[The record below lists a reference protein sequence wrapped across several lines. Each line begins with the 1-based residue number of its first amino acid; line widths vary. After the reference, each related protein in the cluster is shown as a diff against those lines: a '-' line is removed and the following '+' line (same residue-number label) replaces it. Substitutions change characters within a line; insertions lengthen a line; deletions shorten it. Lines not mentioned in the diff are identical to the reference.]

1 MELELQRFG
10 KIETAQGLADAM
22 LCIDADRPNEIM
34 VHWWGVGIEP
44 RALLA
49 DGRWDGDRLQLAP
62 RLLYTTGKDG
72 ALYLPRNLPQE
83 QAEAL
88 RTARATLLNSGKT
101 LEGEWTGPSGEKGRL
116 TFSDFGGETDV
127 GPIEAQQCDSWE
139 AFKTWV
145 NRIRVEKDAVMFRGH
160 GSNAFQLRTTLHRV
174 GRHRLERYC
183 SEELRMFSAHAE
195 AVLDTRLNLNDGA
208 DYATLLG
215 LAQHHGLPTPL
226 LDWTA
231 SPYIAAFFAFSDAL
245 DNEANRPKATH
256 VRIYALTRQFATIT
270 SSALITVPA
279 TLPYL
284 ASLAISARLNPR
296 LYAQQGQFLVT
307 NISNLERFIKFSEHQ
322 SNEEFLLAADVP
334 ISFAPQALGDLTFMG
349 LTAATM
355 FPGLDG
361 VGRMMRHAMVSK
373 KQLFPF
379 AGSPASGNEMPS
391 QEGVSQ
397 IREAGSTS

>member
-1 MELELQRFG
+1 MELQRFG

-34 VHWWGVGIEP
+34 VHWWGAGIEP
-44 RALLA
+44 KALLA
-49 DGRWDGDRLQLAP
+49 DGQWDGDRLQLVP
-62 RLLYTTGKDG
+62 RLLYTTGNNG
-72 ALYLPRNLPQE
+72 ALYLPPNLTPE
-83 QAEAL
+83 QVEAL
-88 RTARATLLNSGKT
+88 RSARATLFKTGKT
-101 LEGEWTGPSGEKGRL
+101 LDGEWTGLNGERGHL
-116 TFSDFGGETDV
+116 TFDDFGGAADV

-145 NRIRVEKDAVMFRGH
+145 NRIRAEKDVVMFRGH

-195 AVLDTRLNLNDGA
+195 AVLETRLNLNDGA

-226 LDWTA
+226 LDWTS

-245 DNEANRPKATH
+245 ENEANRPKATH
-256 VRIYALTRQFATIT
+256 VRIYALTRRFATIT
-270 SSALITVPA
+270 SPPVITVPA

-307 NISNLERFIKFSEHQ
+307 NIANLERFIKFSEHER
-322 SNEEFLLAADVP
+322 NEEFLLAADVP
-334 ISFAPQALGDLTFMG
+334 IPCASDALGDLAFMG

-361 VGRMMRHAMVSK
+361 VGRMIRHGMVSK
-373 KQLFPF
+373 KQIFPF
-379 AGSPASGNEMPS
+379 AGSPASGNEIPS
-391 QEGVSQ
+391 QEGSSQ
-397 IREAGSTS
+397 ASEAGPTS

>member
-10 KIETAQGLADAM
+10 KIETAQGLAEAM

-44 RALLA
+44 KALLA
-49 DGRWDGDRLQLAP
+49 DGRWDGDRLQLVP
-62 RLLYTTGKDG
+62 RLLYTTGNNG
-72 ALYLPRNLPQE
+72 ALYLPPNLPPE
-83 QAEAL
+83 QYEAL
-88 RTARATLLNSGKT
+88 RTVRATLLNTGKT
-101 LEGEWTGPSGEKGRL
+101 LEGEWTGLNGEKGRL
-116 TFSDFGGETDV
+116 TFTDFGGETNV
-127 GPIEAQQCDSWE
+127 GPVKAQQCDSWE

-145 NRIRVEKDAVMFRGH
+145 NRIRADKDVVMFRGH

-195 AVLDTRLNLNDGA
+195 AVLETRLNLSDGA

-226 LDWTA
+226 LDWTS

-245 DNEANRPKATH
+245 ENEANRPKARH
-256 VRIYALTRQFATIT
+256 VRIYALTRRFATIT
-270 SSALITVPA
+270 SPPVITVPA

-307 NISNLERFIKFSEHQ
+307 NIANLERFIKFYEHER
-322 SNEEFLLAADVP
+322 NEEFLLAADVP
-334 ISFAPQALGDLTFMG
+334 ISCAPDALGDLAFMG

-361 VGRMMRHAMVSK
+361 VGRMIRHSMVSK

-379 AGSPASGNEMPS
+379 ADSQAHGNEIPS
-391 QEGVSQ
+391 QERVSQ
-397 IREAGSTS
+397 ASEAESSS